1 MNNNVLFCS
10 DPYAQS
16 AEDYYGI
23 DFKNKIIAIDNLNN
37 LIDEAAKEFVTQCL
51 HNVLSQG

>member
-1 MNNNVLFCS
+1 MTSNVIFCS

-16 AEDYYGI
+16 AEYYYGI

-37 LIDEAAKEFVTQCL
+37 LIDEAAKEFVIQCSSSA
-51 HNVLSQG
+51 LS